1 MTQVEATVQ
10 PSPQPSPKKA
20 ETIRHMFGEV
30 APRYDL
36 LNTVLSLG
44 IHHLWRKKLV
54 GWSGVKAGDR
64 VLDCATGTGDLAF
77 AFEKKLGTSG
87 QVVGTDFCEPML
99 VHARAKAVQSGSR
112 TKFDVADVTKLPFE
126 AASFDIATIS
136 FGIRNVNDP
145 QRGLSELG
153 RVVRPGGAVLVLEF
167 GQPQIPVF
175 SGFYRFYSMYVLPKI
190 GGLISGQKQAYDY
203 LQKSSAQFPCRE
215 DFLKMAES
223 TGQFSKLEYRP
234 VSGGIAY
241 IYKLTRK

>member
-1 MTQVEATVQ
+1 MTQIEPT
-10 PSPQPSPKKA
+10 PKKA
-20 ETIRHMFGEV
+20 EIIRQMFGEV

-54 GWSGVKAGDR
+54 RWSGVKVGDR

-77 AFEKKLGTSG
+77 EFEKHLGATG
-87 QVVGTDFCEPML
+87 QVIGTDFCEPML
-99 VHARAKAVQSGSR
+99 AHARTKAVQSGSR
-112 TKFDVADVTKLPFE
+112 AHFDVADVTQLPFE
-126 AASFDIATIS
+126 GASFDIASIS

-145 QRGLSELG
+145 QRGLAELG
-153 RVVRPGGAVLVLEF
+153 RVVKPGGSVMVLEF

-175 SGFYRFYSMYVLPKI
+175 SGIYQFYSTQVLPRI
-190 GGLISGQKQAYDY
+190 GGIISGQRQAYDY

-215 DFLKMAES
+215 EFLRMSKN
-223 TGQFSKLEYRP
+223 TGMFSRFEYRP

-241 IYKLTRK
+241 IYKLTR

>member
-1 MTQVEATVQ
+1 MTQPTSA
-10 PSPQPSPKKA
+10 KA

-54 GWSGVKAGDR
+54 RWSGAKSGDR

-77 AFEKKLGTSG
+77 EFEKKLGGAG

-112 TKFDVADVTKLPFE
+112 ANFDVADVTQLPFE
-126 AASFDIATIS
+126 STSFDLASIS
-136 FGIRNVNDP
+136 FGIRNVSDP
-145 QRGLSELG
+145 QRGLAELG
-153 RVVRPGGAVLVLEF
+153 RVVRPGGAVMVLEF
-167 GQPQIPVF
+167 GQPKIPVL
-175 SGFYRFYSMYVLPKI
+175 SGFYQFYSTRVLPRI
-190 GGLISGQKQAYDY
+190 GGWISGQRQAYDY

-215 DFLKMAES
+215 DFLKMAEA
-223 TGQFSKLEYRP
+223 TGMFSKLEYRP

-241 IYKLTRK
+241 IYKMIRK

>member
-1 MTQVEATVQ
+1 MNTMQVT
-10 PSPQPSPKKA
+10 PQVSAKKA

-54 GWSGVKAGDR
+54 RWSGVKAGDR
-64 VLDCATGTGDLAF
+64 VLDCASGTGDLAF
-77 AFEKKLGTSG
+77 EFERNLGTSG
-87 QVVGTDFCEPML
+87 QVIGTDFCEPML
-99 VHARAKAVQSGSR
+99 IHARAKAVKSGSR
-112 TKFDVADVTKLPFE
+112 AQFDVADVTQLPFE
-126 AASFDIATIS
+126 SNSFDLASIS

-145 QRGLSELG
+145 QKGLSELG
-153 RVVRPGGAVLVLEF
+153 RVVRSGGAVMVLEF

-175 SGFYRFYSMYVLPKI
+175 SGFYRFYSNNILPRI
-190 GGLISGQKQAYDY
+190 GGLIAGQRQAYDY
-203 LQKSSAQFPCRE
+203 LQKSSAQFPCR
-215 DFLKMAES
+215 DNFLKLADS
-223 TGQFSKLEYRP
+223 TGMFSKLEYRP

>member
-1 MTQVEATVQ
+1 MSSIQ
-10 PSPQPSPKKA
+10 PTPKKA

-54 GWSGVKAGDR
+54 RWSGVKAGDR

-77 AFEKKLGTSG
+77 EFERHLGGSG
-87 QVVGTDFCEPML
+87 QVIGTDFCEPML
-99 VHARAKAVQSGSR
+99 VHARAKGVQSGSHAH
-112 TKFDVADVTKLPFE
+112 FDVADVTQLPFE
-126 AASFDIATIS
+126 GSSFDLASIS
-136 FGIRNVNDP
+136 FGIRNVSDP

-153 RVVRPGGAVLVLEF
+153 RVVRPGGAVMVLEF

-175 SGFYRFYSMYVLPKI
+175 SGIYEFYSTRVLPHI
-190 GGLISGQKQAYDY
+190 GGLISGQRQAYDY

-215 DFLKMAES
+215 DFLRMAES
-223 TGQFSKLEYRP
+223 TGQFSKVEYRS

>member
-1 MTQVEATVQ
+1 
-10 PSPQPSPKKA
+10 
-20 ETIRHMFGEV
+20 MFGEV

-44 IHHLWRKKLV
+44 IHHLWRRKLV
-54 GWSGVKAGDR
+54 RWSGVKEGDR

-77 AFEKKLGTSG
+77 EFERKLNGTG
-87 QVVGTDFCEPML
+87 QVIGTDFCEPML
-99 VHARAKAVQSGSR
+99 VHARAKGVQAGSR
-112 TKFDVADVTKLPFE
+112 THFDVADVTQLPFE
-126 AASFDIATIS
+126 GSTFDIATIS

-153 RVVRPGGAVLVLEF
+153 RVVRSGGSVLVLEF
-167 GQPQIPVF
+167 GQPQLPVF
-175 SGFYRFYSMYVLPKI
+175 SGIYRFYSTHVLPKI
-190 GGLISGQKQAYDY
+190 GGLISGQQKAYDY
-203 LQKSSAQFPCRE
+203 LQKSSAHFPCRE